1 VARNPRTDKL
11 LTQQF
16 REQIDEEY
24 YELLDHIRNNIDT
37 YTVMDEQA
45 RLAWVRNYLEAG
57 CQNVIK

>member
-1 VARNPRTDKL
+1 
-11 LTQQF
+11 
-16 REQIDEEY
+16 
-24 YELLDHIRNNIDT
+24 LDHIRNNIDT